1 MLQLQM
7 KQNKIKQAIYDEISK
22 TEQSIKDLEK
32 QNKPIAPDVSLG
44 RLTRM
49 DAINTKGVIEASLN
63 QAKLRLNSLNN
74 ALTKIDSDS
83 FGICIGCDEKIPIA
97 RFLIRPESVYCVNC
111 AS

>member
-1 MLQLQM
+1 M
-7 KQNKIKQAIYDEISK
+7 KNEDIKKAIYNEISK
-22 TEQSIKDLEK
+22 TQKSIEDLDK

-49 DAINTKGVIEASLN
+49 DAINNKSVIEASIR

-74 ALTKIDSDS
+74 ALTKIDSED
-83 FGICIGCDEKIPIA
+83 FGFCIGCGEKIPIA
-97 RFLIRPESVYCVNC
+97 RFLIRPESVYCVKC

>member
-1 MLQLQM
+1 MM
-7 KQNKIKQAIYDEISK
+7 KKIKIIKVINDEIVK
-22 TEQSIKDLEK
+22 TAKSIKDLEE

-74 ALTKIDSDS
+74 ALTKVNGEN
-83 FGICIGCDEKIPIA
+83 FGICMACNEKIPIE
-97 RFLIRPESVYCVNC
+97 RFLIRPESVYCVKC